1 VGAEEGVE
9 PGDVLAVAVNG
20 VVGGTSPAMASGQ
33 EVTFAVVVSDE
44 LFRDGA
50 NEITVHRIDP
60 R

>member
-1 VGAEEGVE
+1 
-9 PGDVLAVAVNG
+9 
-20 VVGGTSPAMASGQ
+20 MASGQ